1 MAACGSNFLIADDFD
16 GVMAVIDADMLE
28 NDAEML
34 SEVNYVVKNLPS
46 TNKSG
51 QHHYR
56 ICSKL
61 CLSESGLLRHVKLKH
76 PEYLPPDEISNRTL

>member
-1 MAACGSNFLIADDFD
+1 MTACGNDFLVADDSNT
-16 GVMAVIDADMLE
+16 VKAIIDSDILE

-51 QHHYR
+51 QHHNR
-56 ICSKL
+56 ICSTL